1 MKRYYVLF
9 AILCS
14 ALMTVASDWKKA
26 YGRDEFGD
34 IDYNSP
40 GFICNFEPQGGYGA
54 SVSVIFSNGNFGLQL
69 MDAYELLNDIK
80 SIKIKSA
87 KGNVYDI
94 GFDLLDDGTIIIDF
108 ESSPMFVE
116 LLDKGNFGMSV
127 KTPRPFSNS
136 FINHSFK
143 VGNQTTGIRDL
154 LENAGWMFP
163 PMHEEL

>member
-1 MKRYYVLF
+1 MKRFITIALILLNALF
-9 AILCS
+9 AT
-14 ALMTVASDWKKA
+14 AGDWKKA

-54 SVSVIFSNGNFGLQL
+54 SVSIIFSNGNFGLQL
-69 MDAYELLNDIK
+69 KDAHEMLNNAR

-94 GFDLLDDGTIIIDF
+94 GFDLLDDGTVIIDF

-136 FINHSFK
+136 FINHFFK
-143 VGNQTTGIRDL
+143 VGKQTTGIRDL
-154 LENAGWMFP
+154 LESTGWMFP